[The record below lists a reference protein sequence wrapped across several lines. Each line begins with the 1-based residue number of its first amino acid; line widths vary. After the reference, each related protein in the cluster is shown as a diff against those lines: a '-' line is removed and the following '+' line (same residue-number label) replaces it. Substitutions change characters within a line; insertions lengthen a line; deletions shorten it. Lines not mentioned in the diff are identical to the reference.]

1 MSSPPTV
8 SVIIPVYNGE
18 RYVADAIGSIL
29 SQSFKDFELI
39 LIDDASTDG
48 SLEVLRSQ
56 DDQRIRIVRNDVNL
70 GLARTHNRGLDLARG
85 RYLAMLDHDDW
96 SEPERLAKQVA
107 FLDRHEDH
115 VLVGSWAAT
124 MDAQGRTR
132 RRRKRYPLSADE
144 IQAGLLFGCCVFHP
158 SITARTE
165 VMRAYRYSDRFAIC
179 DDFDLFVRLSRSH
192 KLANLPS
199 VLVRH
204 RRHESRTSEKNAHL
218 KKGENVAIF
227 RGQLTELGVSCN
239 DLDLDRH
246 FLLGQ
251 MKTVDFRPDGAY
263 LDWAE
268 RWLSRLQA
276 ANQQC
281 LRYTEPAFSAA
292 ARKIWLKA
300 CWHASGNVGWP
311 AWRQYFRSD
320 LRAGL
325 WSIVGG
331 SLASMSSRQ
340 KHSVT

>member
-48 SLEVLRSQ
+48 SLEVLRSH
-56 DDQRIRIVRNDVNL
+56 DDPRIRIVRNDVNL

-115 VLVGSWAAT
+115 VLVGSWAAI
-124 MDAQGRTR
+124 MDAQGRIR
-132 RRRKRYPLSADE
+132 RRQKRYPLCAEE

-158 SITARTE
+158 SITARTD
-165 VMRAYRYSDRFAIC
+165 VMQAYRYRDHYAIC
-179 DDFDLFVRLSRSH
+179 DDFDLFVRLARSH

-204 RRHESRTSEKNAHL
+204 RRHESRTSERNAHL
-218 KKGENVAIF
+218 KQGENVAIF
-227 RGQLTELGVSCN
+227 RDQLAELGVSLTE
-239 DLDLDRH
+239 LDLERH

-251 MKTVDFRPDGAY
+251 MKTLGFCPDRAY

-268 RWLSRLQA
+268 DWLSRLQA
-276 ANQQC
+276 ANRQR
-281 LRYTEPAFSAA
+281 LRYSEPAFSSAV
-292 ARKIWLKA
+292 RKMWLKA

-311 AWRQYFRSD
+311 AWRRYFHSN
-320 LRAGL
+320 LREGV
-325 WSIVGG
+325 WSIVGE

-340 KHSVT
+340 KQGVT